1 MAETPEGTKP
11 PPLQGSDD
19 AFTKMF
25 IRLGVATS
33 ADFEKDMAAPLTKLE
48 AKIRSFH
55 DSTQFKDSFFSKLS
69 NDGKMLDKLIPDV
82 ARFTI
87 SMVTLGQASKG
98 GEDGGRLYQ
107 NMGMF
112 GKLLV
117 NMTPSMKKAEEAT
130 WGIGKALQKAFST
143 GILLVIT
150 AIITALAFLGQGL
163 KNIVLSAV
171 KFQDELNKL
180 NVLMGGLARDRINAF
195 NASLNNTFKELTHL
209 GVGVGAVLESMA
221 GFISGGLN
229 PAIAFQGHL
238 IETSVKL
245 AKITGESAQ
254 AVSKFFAS
262 IMVGSKVSG
271 DNLRVLGDSWAKMNR
286 VAEASGILASTSF
299 NDVKE
304 AITSVGSALLI
315 ASNMGS
321 EFTDKLSKD
330 LVSLTTLSKTLG
342 LAVGSI
348 NSKFEES
355 ANLLSNP
362 DSGFRALL
370 AISGGANVGQML
382 SNNFDRTEAMLKV
395 AGTLERLNMALGGN
409 LNLMAQVAQQSFGVS
424 KEEAIRLATM
434 TEQQKNAIAQAQ
446 RDAEKMKADGITDA
460 YNSITGTLSET
471 WEKFKNVMMM
481 TFQRAFAG
489 NNGLQS
495 FLGKVTDKLQEW
507 IDGFGDPNS
516 PAQQFVDKLSN
527 AITWISDKLGELF
540 DNLVPLLERFGK
552 WAGELLQTISDG
564 KFKATIGKFFG
575 DIFVSGLKYA
585 FKAVF
590 TDPTIYG
597 SIAGSILGYAL
608 APLTGGLSMVLGPV
622 LGGAIGSLFEK
633 SSDNS
638 SSSSDSSPDQR
649 KNDLAPLTGQLKE
662 YLDQNRKEQD
672 RYRGLKDTDVVIG
685 RDGNISLAGLERIKL
700 EEKEDALLK
709 AQKDLSDS
717 TQDLNITMKEA
728 IIAISNMNGTPE
740 AKAEA
745 NKKIQALEADRN
757 ATLQVRVRDAVGNE
771 AIFVH

>member
-1 MAETPEGTKP
+1 
-11 PPLQGSDD
+11 
-19 AFTKMF
+19 MF

-98 GEDGGRLYQ
+98 GEDGGKLYQ
-107 NMGMF
+107 NMGML

-117 NMTPSMKKAEEAT
+117 NMTPNMKNAEAAT
-130 WGIGKALQKAFST
+130 WGIGKALQTAFST

-150 AIITALAFLGQGL
+150 GIITALAFLGQGL
-163 KNIVLSAV
+163 KTIALAGI

-180 NVLMGGLARDRINAF
+180 NVLMGGLARDRINTF

-209 GVGVGAVLESMA
+209 GVGVGTVLESMA

-254 AVSKFFAS
+254 AMSGFFAS

-271 DNLRVLGDSWAKMNR
+271 DNLRVLGDSWTKMNR

-315 ASNMGS
+315 ASNRGS

-370 AISGGANVGQML
+370 AISGGANVSQML

-395 AGTLERLNMALGGN
+395 AGTLERLNKSLGGN

-446 RDAEKMKADGITDA
+446 RDAAKMKADGITDA

-516 PAQQFVDKLSN
+516 PAQKFVDKLSD
-527 AITWISDKLGELF
+527 AITWISDKLGKLF

-552 WAGELLQTISDG
+552 WAGELLQNISDG
-564 KFKATIGKFFG
+564 KFKAAVGQFFG

-597 SIAGSILGYAL
+597 SILGAITGFLLVPY
-608 APLTGGLSMVLGPV
+608 TGGLSMLLGPV
-622 LGGAIGSLFEK
+622 IGGAIGHLFGNP
-633 SSDNS
+633 SDNS
-638 SSSSDSSPDQR
+638 SPSASSNSSPDQR
-649 KNDLAPLTGQLKE
+649 KNDLAPLTGQLRE
-662 YLDQNRKEQD
+662 YLDQNRKDQA
-672 RYRGLKDTDVVIG
+672 RYAGLKDTDVVLG
-685 RDGNISLAGLERIKL
+685 RDGNISLAGLEKIKL

-745 NKKIQALEADRN
+745 DKKIQALEADRN
-757 ATLQVRVRDAVGNE
+757 ATLPVRVRDAVGNE
-771 AIFVH
+771 AMFVR